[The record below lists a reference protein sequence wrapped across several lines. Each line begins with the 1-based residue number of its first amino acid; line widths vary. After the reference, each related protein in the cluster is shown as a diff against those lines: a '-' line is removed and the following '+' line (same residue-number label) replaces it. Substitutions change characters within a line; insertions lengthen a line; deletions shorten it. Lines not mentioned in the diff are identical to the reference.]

1 MTKWG
6 CVDWPGPCNTETM
19 DCWKQEKSNT
29 WTFPTLILCLYGFFY
44 MMKPSEPFLTPYLTG
59 PDKNLTID
67 EVTNQIYPVWTYSY
81 LALLFPVFLITD
93 YMRYKPILLLQGI
106 SFIITW
112 LLLLFAHGVLAMQM
126 VEFFYGMATATEV
139 AYYAYIYSVV
149 STDHYQRVT
158 SYCRS
163 ITLVAA
169 TVAAVLGQLL
179 VSLADVSYFHLNAI
193 SLASV
198 SLAFLCSFFLPMPQK
213 SMFFH
218 RKDVSPPAPGP
229 DKSVASVGSD
239 GPSSCQEDSVSA
251 DRGPTPEAQADNA
264 RPQNDALRVL
274 LQLGKDLRDCYS
286 SRKLLYWS
294 LWWALATAGFN
305 QVVNYIQV
313 LWDFRAPSHSSA
325 VYNGAV
331 EAIAT
336 FLSSVTSFVVQYMK
350 INWDVFGELAL
361 GIFSAIDA
369 GSLFLMHFTTNIWA
383 CYAGYL
389 IFKACYMLLITIAT
403 FQIAVNLSM
412 ERYAL
417 MFGFNNFVALV
428 MQTILTIVVVDSKG
442 LGLNIVTQFL
452 IYGSY
457 FAIIA
462 GVFLI
467 RSFCMLVSSKCKR
480 KIARSCKEHLN
491 HAEHES
497 KEQIATGYY
506 GLLEGRH
513 PPQLDISH
521 ADHLCKWIFLHNEA
535 IRIFSHSL
543 SNWTRQKPND

>member
-1 MTKWG
+1 
-6 CVDWPGPCNTETM
+6 M
-19 DCWKQEKSNT
+19 DCWKGAVHHS
-29 WTFPTLILCLYGFFY
+29 WIYPTLIICANGFFST
-44 MMKPSEPFLTPYLTG
+44 MRPSESFLTPYLTG
-59 PDKNLTID
+59 PDKNLTIE

-93 YMRYKPILLLQGI
+93 YVRYKPILLLQGI
-106 SFIITW
+106 SFIVTW

-239 GPSSCQEDSVSA
+239 GPSSCQEDKGSVSA
-251 DRGPTPEAQADNA
+251 DRGPTAAAQADNA
-264 RPQNDALRVL
+264 RPQNDVLRVL
-274 LQLGKDLRDCYS
+274 VQLGKDLRDCYS

-305 QVVNYIQV
+305 QVLNYIQV
-313 LWDFRAPSHSSA
+313 LWDFKAPSHSSA

-336 FLSSVTSFVVQYMK
+336 FLGSATSMGVGYTKV
-350 INWDVFGELAL
+350 NWDLSGELAL
-361 GIFSAIDA
+361 GIFSAMDA
-369 GSLFLMHFTTNIWA
+369 GSLFLMYFTDNIWA

-389 IFKACYMLLITIAT
+389 AFKACYMLLITIAT
-403 FQIAVNLSM
+403 FQIAVSLSM

-428 MQTILTIVVVDSKG
+428 IQTILTVVVVDSKG
-442 LGLNIVTQFL
+442 LGLDISTQFL

-457 FAIIA
+457 FTVIA
-462 GVFLI
+462 GIFLI
-467 RSFCMLVSSKCKR
+467 RSIYIIISTKCR
-480 KIARSCKEHLN
+480 NTSVAG
-491 HAEHES
+491 ES
-497 KEQIATGYY
+497 TDQ
-506 GLLEGRH
+506 
-513 PPQLDISH
+513 
-521 ADHLCKWIFLHNEA
+521 
-535 IRIFSHSL
+535 
-543 SNWTRQKPND
+543 

>member
-1 MTKWG
+1 MG
-6 CVDWPGPCNTETM
+6 
-19 DCWKQEKSNT
+19 CWKPEKSNT
-29 WTFPTLILCLYGFFY
+29 WTFPTLILCFYGFFC

-67 EVTNQIYPVWTYSY
+67 EVTNQIFPVWTYSY
-81 LALLFPVFLITD
+81 LALLVPVFLITD
-93 YMRYKPILLLQGI
+93 YVRYKPVLLLQGI

-112 LLLLFAHGVLAMQM
+112 LLLLFAQRVVAMQV
-126 VEFFYGMATATEV
+126 VEFFYGMVTATEV

-163 ITLVAA
+163 ITLAAA
-169 TVAAVLGQLL
+169 TVAAVLAQLL

-193 SLASV
+193 TLASV
-198 SLAFLCSFFLPMPQK
+198 SLAFLCSFLLPMPQK

-218 RKDVSPPAPGP
+218 RKGVSETLPGP
-229 DKSVASVGSD
+229 DKVVATVD
-239 GPSSCQEDSVSA
+239 SSRQEDQGSA
-251 DRGPTPEAQADNA
+251 PAGRGPTPEPQADHA
-264 RPQNDALRVL
+264 KPQNHVLRVL
-274 LQLGKDLRDCYS
+274 VQLGKDLRDCYS

-305 QVVNYIQV
+305 QVLNYIQV

-350 INWDVFGELAL
+350 INWDLFGELAL

-369 GSLFLMHFTTNIWA
+369 GSLFLMHFITNIWA
-383 CYAGYL
+383 CYASYL

-428 MQTILTIVVVDSKG
+428 IQTILTVVVVDSKG
-442 LGLNIVTQFL
+442 LGLGIVTQFL

-457 FAIIA
+457 FAVIA
-462 GVFLI
+462 GIFLI
-467 RSFCMLVSSKCKR
+467 RSICMLVSSKCQR
-480 KIARSCKEHLN
+480 KLARSCKDHRN

-497 KEQIATGYY
+497 KEQIVTGYTTW
-506 GLLEGRH
+506 L
-513 PPQLDISH
+513 
-521 ADHLCKWIFLHNEA
+521 
-535 IRIFSHSL
+535 
-543 SNWTRQKPND
+543 